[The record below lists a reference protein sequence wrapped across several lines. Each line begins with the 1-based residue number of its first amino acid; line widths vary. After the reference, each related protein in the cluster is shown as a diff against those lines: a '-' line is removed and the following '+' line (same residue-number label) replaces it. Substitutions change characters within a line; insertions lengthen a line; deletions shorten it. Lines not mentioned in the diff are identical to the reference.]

1 MNNIKIIYDTM
12 NDLPQ
17 YMEDNN
23 KYDIEMLPATIIFDG
38 KEYRAGVDINTDE
51 FYKLLRTNKEI
62 PTTSQVTYITFKET
76 FEKYLSEGKKVL
88 YMAGS
93 SAGSGTYQS
102 AMLAKNDIESDDIY
116 IFDTYGFSI
125 GGGLLIIEA
134 AKMVEEGLDID
145 TIIKKLEEYK
155 ENVHVYFSVDS
166 LEYLYKG
173 GRISGTKA
181 AVGTLLNIKPILKI
195 EDGLVKQ
202 KTQVRGSKKIMPTLI
217 EKLREEVG
225 DDFSDKD
232 VYVGYGD
239 DLENH
244 EKFIEKVREEL
255 SPKNIY
261 TFHIGACVACHSGP
275 TVVGIACLNK

>member
-12 NDLPQ
+12 NDLP
-17 YMEDNN
+17 DNIAD
-23 KYDIEMLPATIIFDG
+23 KYDIEMLPATIIFQG
-38 KEYRAGVDINTDE
+38 KEYKAGVDIDNGE
-51 FYKLLRTNKEI
+51 FYKLLRNSKEM

-76 FEKYLSEGKKVL
+76 FEKYLNEGKKVL
-88 YMAGS
+88 YLAGS

-116 IFDTYGFSI
+116 IFDTYSLCI
-125 GGGLLIIEA
+125 GGGMLTIEA
-134 AKMVEEGLDID
+134 AKMVQEGLDID

-155 ENVHVYFSVDS
+155 EKVQVYFSVDS
-166 LEYLYKG
+166 LDYLYKG
-173 GRISGTKA
+173 GRISGAKA

-202 KTQVRGSKKIMPTLI
+202 KTQVRGSKKIIPTLI
-217 EKLREEVG
+217 EQLKSEIG
-225 DDFSDKD
+225 NDFSDKD
-232 VYVGYGD
+232 VYIGYGD

-244 EKFIEKVREEL
+244 EKFVEKVKEEL

-261 TFHIGACVACHSGP
+261 SFRIGACVACHSGP
-275 TVVGIACLNK
+275 TVLGLACLNK